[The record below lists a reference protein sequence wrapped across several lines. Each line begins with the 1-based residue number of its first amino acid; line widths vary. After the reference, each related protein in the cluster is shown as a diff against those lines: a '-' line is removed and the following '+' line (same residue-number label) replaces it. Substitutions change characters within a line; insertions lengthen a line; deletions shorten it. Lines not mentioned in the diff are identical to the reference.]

1 MAQKALVLKTEDEF
15 SPQVKAEH
23 SGARM
28 SVIPARITRCR
39 LRWGLELAS
48 LVASLACLVKS
59 LANDR
64 PYFKRWKVYE
74 EHMVVFLTPSPC
86 TLVCVHTQRYP
97 HSLTFNVIISK
108 YKY

>member
-23 SGARM
+23 GGARM

-48 LVASLACLVKS
+48 LAGQL
-59 LANDR
+59 
-64 PYFKRWKVYE
+64 
-74 EHMVVFLTPSPC
+74 SP
-86 TLVCVHTQRYP
+86 LG
-97 HSLTFNVIISK
+97 
-108 YKY
+108 